1 MEGSGITV
9 GTAHAD
15 DSNPPAAAAPQLEP
29 DDILMSV
36 AMSRLCMQS
45 DRVIRAVRRE
55 AHHHHHDPTEECD
68 DIVSMGEETNADI
81 VGALSADVWQRW
93 LDVVRKEIGAMQ
105 GEDERMCA
113 WYRKPGTEED
123 DLAHLENVMR
133 KLSDVWRL
141 RDHVLGYMDEKSIDE
156 DVNSEWMEKTTVFL
170 MCSIGA
176 EELEEEGLHTTR
188 MIRGKLGDG
197 CLPALEGWLGGQRSV
212 AWWMRESTP
221 SS

>member
-15 DSNPPAAAAPQLEP
+15 DSNPPAAAAQLEP

-55 AHHHHHDPTEECD
+55 AHHASVATEECD

-93 LDVVRKEIGAMQ
+93 LDVCVVSEAWDRGGRSGAS
-105 GEDERMCA
+105 GECHAETERCVE
-113 WYRKPGTEED
+113 TERPR
-123 DLAHLENVMR
+123 AGIH
-133 KLSDVWRL
+133 
-141 RDHVLGYMDEKSIDE
+141 G
-156 DVNSEWMEKTTVFL
+156 
-170 MCSIGA
+170 
-176 EELEEEGLHTTR
+176 
-188 MIRGKLGDG
+188 
-197 CLPALEGWLGGQRSV
+197 
-212 AWWMRESTP
+212 
-221 SS
+221 